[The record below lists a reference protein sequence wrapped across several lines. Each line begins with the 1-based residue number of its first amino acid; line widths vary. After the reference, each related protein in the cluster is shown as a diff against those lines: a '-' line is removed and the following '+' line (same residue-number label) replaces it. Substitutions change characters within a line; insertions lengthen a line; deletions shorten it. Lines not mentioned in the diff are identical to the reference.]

1 MRLLEVHLGKRS
13 YPIQIEAGLLARA
26 GELVRSVFS
35 PRPLAVISHSALR
48 RLYGEPLAASLTN
61 AGMTVHW
68 IEVPEGERTKSLS
81 WASFV
86 YDRLVELQMERSSP
100 ILALGGG
107 VIGDL
112 SGFVAATYLR
122 GVPFVQMPTTLLA
135 QVDSSIG
142 GKTGVNHPG
151 GKNLIG
157 AFYQPKL
164 VLIDTLTLKTLPERE
179 LKSGLSEVVK
189 YGAIWDRELFSDLES
204 HPDEILA
211 LAPSRI
217 EEMIHRS
224 CGIKAIVVERDEN
237 EEELRSI
244 LNFGH
249 TLGHAIEATTG
260 YSDILHGEAIS
271 VGMVAAC
278 RLSLKKGFCSGR
290 TVTRVKG
297 LLDRFGLPTELDRS
311 IPREGLLSAIGLDK
325 KAQDGLV
332 KFVAIEEIGRT
343 RFVRLRPEEIL
354 DALELTQTQ

>member
-1 MRLLEVHLGKRS
+1 MRSLEVRLGKRS
-13 YPIQIEAGLLARA
+13 YPIHIAAGLLSEA
-26 GELVRSVFS
+26 GKLVRSIFS
-35 PRPLAVISHSALR
+35 PGPLAVISHPALR
-48 RLYGEPLAASLTN
+48 RLYGEALDASLTE
-61 AGMTVHW
+61 AGMNVHW
-68 IEVPEGERTKSLS
+68 IEVPQGEKTKSLS

-100 ILALGGG
+100 IFALGGG

-157 AFYQPKL
+157 AFYQPRL

-179 LKSGLSEVVK
+179 LKSGLSEIVK
-189 YGAIWDRELFSDLES
+189 YGVIWDGELFSDLES

-211 LAPSRI
+211 LMPSRI
-217 EEMIHRS
+217 EEIIYRS
-224 CGIKAIVVERDEN
+224 CAIKALVVERDEN
-237 EEELRSI
+237 EEDVRSI

-260 YSDILHGEAIS
+260 YSAILHGEAVS

-278 RLSLKKGFCSGR
+278 RLSLKKGFCSDS
-290 TVTRVKG
+290 TVTRVKN
-297 LLDRFGLPTELDRS
+297 LLARFGLPTELDRS
-311 IPREGLLSAIGLDK
+311 IPRDNLVSAMTLDK
-325 KAQDGLV
+325 KAQDGLI
-332 KFVAIEEIGRT
+332 KFVGIEGIGRT
-343 RFVRLRPEEIL
+343 RFVKLRPDDVL
-354 DALELTQTQ
+354 NALEEEA